1 MTIESEKLTLGV
13 CGNAI
18 TNREDLWY
26 THHSF
31 GKIVE
36 QLAPRVRQLHYF
48 APQTPGDMSAMCDYP
63 LTQKNITV
71 HPWPMQRNSLQ
82 ALKRPDR
89 LLRQYWRMAKSCD
102 AFFLRG
108 SQPLIWCMH
117 ILAAMSG
124 KSVVH
129 WIAGNPVA
137 IMQSE
142 DRGYGSILRYAGI
155 FFARLERFMTRAAM
169 WLSKSHVIANGEELA
184 AIFRSKRTHVVVS
197 TSISRKDF
205 LVREDTCENEH
216 IRLVFVG
223 MIRPEKGLEYLI
235 RAIPMI
241 DSSKVV
247 HLSIVGSWEQF
258 THEHHR
264 LTKIIQELNLTSR
277 IHWEGYAS
285 YGKDLFDQLDRSD
298 ILILPSVSEGTPR
311 VLVEA
316 RARSLP
322 IVSTRVGGIPS
333 SVMNELDGLLVPP
346 RDSQAI
352 AQAVSKII
360 MNQKLRRNLILQGRN
375 RTQNLTMERFVELI
389 ITCLND
395 GTVTKGLFMPS
406 SDIQAQSFTDT

>member
-1 MTIESEKLTLGV
+1 MPILAEKLILGV
-13 CGNAI
+13 FGNAI
-18 TNREDLWY
+18 TNRESQWY

-31 GKIVE
+31 GRIVE

-48 APQTPGDMSAMCDYP
+48 APQSPCDMTATCDYP
-63 LTQKNITV
+63 LAEKNVTV
-71 HPWPMQRNSLQ
+71 HPWPVQRNSLQ

-89 LLRQYWRMAKSCD
+89 LLRHYWQMARTCD

-117 ILAAMSG
+117 ILAAMFG
-124 KSVVH
+124 KPVVH
-129 WIAGNPVA
+129 WIVGNPLA

-155 FFARLERFMTRAAM
+155 CFARLERFMTRTAM
-169 WLSKSHVIANGEELA
+169 WLSKSHVIANGEELG
-184 AIFRSKRTHVVVS
+184 AIFRSKRTHIVVS
-197 TSISRKDF
+197 TSISREDF
-205 LVREDTCENEH
+205 LVRDDTCGDDT

-241 DSSKVV
+241 DSTKEV

-258 THEHHR
+258 THEYHR
-264 LTKIIQELNLTSR
+264 LTNIIQELNLTSR

-285 YGKDLFDQLDRSD
+285 YGQELFDQLDRSD
-298 ILILPSVSEGTPR
+298 ILILPSISEGTPR

-333 SVMNELDGLLVPP
+333 SVMHEVDGLLVPP
-346 RDSQAI
+346 RDSHAI

-360 MNQKLRRNLILQGRN
+360 LDHKLRRNLILQGRN
-375 RTQNLTMERFVELI
+375 RTQNLTVERFVELI
-389 ITCLND
+389 ITCLIG
-395 GTVTKGLFMPS
+395 GTVSEGLFMPPA
-406 SDIQAQSFTDT
+406 DIQAESITGP